1 MRNYINI
8 RKHNGAFF
16 QKQIVAN
23 APNLTDAPS
32 GFRKGRKS
40 VSQPEGVAVRFCW
53 TIVRLLATNGAGAG
67 LIGRVG
73 QNRRTD
79 SPALRAKDFGR

>member
-1 MRNYINI
+1 ME
-8 RKHNGAFF
+8 H
-16 QKQIVAN
+16 N

-32 GFRKGRKS
+32 GFRKGRES

-53 TIVRLLATNGAGAG
+53 TIVRCLATNGAGAG

-73 QNRRTD
+73 QNKRTD
-79 SPALRAKDFGR
+79 SPALRAKDFGRLNVECNVWMMY